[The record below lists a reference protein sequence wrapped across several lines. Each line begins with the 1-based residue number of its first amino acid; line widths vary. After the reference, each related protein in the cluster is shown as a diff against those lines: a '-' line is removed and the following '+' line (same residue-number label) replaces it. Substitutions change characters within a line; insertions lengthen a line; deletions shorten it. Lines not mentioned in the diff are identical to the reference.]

1 MTPDE
6 QLNLR
11 KGTVSAPT
19 ADRRATGVFSPTRA
33 EIPQRTLRTDRWW
46 QAPLLTNLG
55 LAAFVIYATVRAFWG
70 SAYWVED
77 YHYLTPFYS
86 PCISTACAPG
96 SSHLGQ
102 WVGELPWFIPMAFIS
117 LPFLLAFRLTCYYY
131 RKAYYR
137 SVWQSPTACAVAEP
151 HAKYTGETRLPLIM
165 QNLHRYF
172 FYAAVLIS
180 LLNTYD
186 AIVAF
191 HSPSGFGFGLG
202 NVILV
207 GNVILLWVYTV
218 SCHSCRHVTG
228 GRLKHFSKH
237 PVRYWMWTQVSKLNT
252 RHMLFAWITLGTLV
266 LTDFYI
272 MLVASGTI
280 SDLRFIG

>member
-1 MTPDE
+1 M
-6 QLNLR
+6 
-11 KGTVSAPT
+11 SAPT
-19 ADRRATGVFSPTRA
+19 ADREGTGVFSAGRA
-33 EIPQRTLRTDRWW
+33 QIPQRTLRTDRWW
-46 QAPLLTNLG
+46 VPTVLTNLG

-70 SAYWVED
+70 SAYWVAD

-86 PCISTACAPG
+86 PCVSKGCIPEA
-96 SSHLGQ
+96 SHFGQ
-102 WVGELPWFIPMAFIS
+102 YLPDVWWLPYAAFS
-117 LPFLLAFRLTCYYY
+117 LPFLLLFRLTCYYY

-137 SVWQSPTACAVAEP
+137 SVWQSPRDALWPNPIRHTPGDQAAARHAEP
-151 HAKYTGETRLPLIM
+151 APLLLLHRRHHLADQHLRRDPGLPLP
-165 QNLHRYF
+165 
-172 FYAAVLIS
+172 
-180 LLNTYD
+180 T
-186 AIVAF
+186 
-191 HSPSGFGFGLG
+191 GFGFGLG

-207 GNVILLWVYTV
+207 VNVILLWTYTV

-266 LTDFYI
+266 LTDFYV

>member
-1 MTPDE
+1 MTE
-6 QLNLR
+6 R
-11 KGTVSAPT
+11 SATIT
-19 ADRRATGVFSPTRA
+19 ARQPGGARRAA
-33 EIPQRTLRTDRWW
+33 IAAKTLRTDRWW
-46 QAPLLTNLG
+46 FAPLITVVG
-55 LAAFVIYATVRAFWG
+55 LVSWITYATVRVFMHKW
-70 SAYWVED
+70 YWVD
-77 YHYLTPFYS
+77 AYHYLTPFYS
-86 PCISTACAPG
+86 PCVTQRCVPESAHFFRI
-96 SSHLGQ
+96 
-102 WVGELPWFIPMAFIS
+102 LPDWWIIPDAALT
-117 LPFLLAFRLTCYYY
+117 LPLLLAFRLTCYYY

-137 SVWQSPTACAVAEP
+137 SFWLSPPACAVP
-151 HAKYTGETRLPLIM
+151 DGHKIYTGETRFPLIF
-165 QNLHRYF
+165 QNAHRYA
-172 FYAAVLIS
+172 FYAAFLIS
-180 LLNTYD
+180 LINTWD
-186 AIVAF
+186 AILAF

-207 GNVILLWVYTV
+207 VNVVLLWTYTI

-237 PVRYWMWTQVSKLNT
+237 PIRYWMWTQISKLNT